1 MDDESWGHLY
11 SALKPGADGRGCFR
25 GEAGLRAL
33 CVGGGRREWVWRAE
47 LPEGAAQW
55 LDPACLVKKRAL
67 ACKETS
73 VWIAGGIDVFTHA
86 IYNVGEAGPTF
97 PTCLLQ
103 NTLIRRITGKISPA
117 PPPPQQTSCKL
128 FILPLGHMPVQ
139 TGWGTTRRRP
149 GLFAH

>member
-1 MDDESWGHLY
+1 MEG
-11 SALKPGADGRGCFR
+11 GAFR
-25 GEAGLRAL
+25 GEAGLWAL
-33 CVGGGRREWVWRAE
+33 LEEGGKDGFGE
-47 LPEGAAQW
+47 LSCRNGGAQW
-55 LDPACLVKKRAL
+55 PDPACLVEKRAL

-73 VWIAGGIDVFTHA
+73 VWRAGDIDVFTHA

-103 NTLIRRITGKISPA
+103 NTLIRRITGKISPT

-128 FILPLGHMPVQ
+128 FMLPRGHMPVQ